1 MSKATTVVRFPSR
14 IGAATDNESSRFA
27 LGSVKV
33 EGNGERVWASAT
45 DGRIAASV
53 LCEGHT
59 DEARLVPAELVP
71 RTKKAMKD
79 GSAEVER
86 NGQWENQAGKIVKQD
101 VDGRFPYVQEHYP
114 AVDGDDVV
122 CLCIDAQLLLNLA
135 NALGIDGCDHGV
147 TLLIRPP
154 KEGEL
159 VDRGIGVLGPEG
171 LGLLMPLGSD
181 RFGPPQAPKKDQYE
195 AKRRDFIAATRG
207 E

>member
-59 DEARLVPAELVP
+59 DESRLVPAELVP
-71 RTKKAMKD
+71 RTKKAMRD
-79 GSAEVER
+79 GSAQVER
-86 NGQWENQAGKIVKQD
+86 NGQWENQAGKAVSQD
-101 VDGRFPYVQEHYP
+101 VEGRFPYVQEHYP
-114 AVDGDDVV
+114 EVYEDAICLTIDPDLLMKVATALTRDGDF
-122 CLCIDAQLLLNLA
+122 QYR
-135 NALGIDGCDHGV
+135 GV
-147 TLLIRPP
+147 TLFIRPP
-154 KEGEL
+154 REGSQ
-159 VDRGIGVLGPEG
+159 VDTGVAVLGAEGIGCV
-171 LGLLMPLGSD
+171 MPLRADDSVKKYREKYSD
-181 RFGPPQAPKKDQYE
+181 F
-195 AKRRDFIAATRG
+195 RRANRG